1 MSTST
6 ATHIH
11 ATWNRGAET
20 AGADSSQS
28 TLAMEQ
34 VASLNPDDSLAPAP
48 KRRKL
53 RKGTSSC
60 WECKRRKARCSFSTA
75 DGAIDGVCHGCK
87 LRGTPCIPQD
97 LPDQPAPGGSNRHL
111 VDRLAQVEAL
121 VGRLVQAADQ
131 NQQGDSSSSPP
142 KRLQQP
148 SLPAVIGDE
157 IPPFLADYPFLFPPD
172 YSGIETSLFTA
183 REEQSHVHTTRPSIT
198 QTTIAVSAKEDAPS
212 TENSVT
218 SPGKYDSVC
227 RELLSVWPAARD
239 MEIILGAPVHT
250 SAMMRGANLT
260 RPVNVNLPEMELPSP
275 ETLLELPSPSSHPVL
290 IARKLLLLATFLQ
303 GIPPASWEHLGN
315 LRVSRQEL
323 MIGAVSKAHHLVTSN
338 DELVASIEGIECLM
352 LEGLYESYSGSLRP
366 SWLAT
371 RRAVTIAQMLGLHR
385 GARPTSLRS
394 ATFKPDHV
402 WFRLVQLDRYLSIML
417 GLPPIS
423 VDDSFAKPD
432 ILDTCTPEERMQRLN
447 CAAAGHILRR
457 TPTDALDPAKTK
469 EIDKLLQDSSASLP
483 PQWWL
488 TPTLSSSHGQMD
500 TIRDTLRF
508 NGHFMH
514 YHMLL
519 HLHLPYLLPL
529 ESSRDYEYSR
539 MAAISASREILSR
552 IASFRTFR
560 PTGYYCRG
568 VDLLAFLACTAL
580 GLAHICDH
588 GRRSTGDGEFPFL
601 VHQRLSDR
609 GLLQHTLQYMS
620 DMARIN
626 DDAIGLMVATLLE
639 HLLAIEEDAAA
650 GSSYIVTSCM
660 DSDIDREE
668 GTGGS
673 HFKLSPDGSVLT
685 IHLPHIWVVKIERG
699 PGQSGRLPTKTSRTS
714 NSASQPAESTTQP
727 RPTSNQA
734 REVHQ
739 SKLPDSTFLQNPC
752 LAQLM
757 PFVTRDH
764 LAKASQGTEDGSLG
778 FLLPIQELNENEGV
792 VEDIDVSF
800 FNSFIQEMPV

>member
-1 MSTST
+1 M
-6 ATHIH
+6 IH
-11 ATWNRGAET
+11 WLRHRS
-20 AGADSSQS
+20 AGSS
-28 TLAMEQ
+28 AR
-34 VASLNPDDSLAPAP
+34 APRAV
-48 KRRKL
+48 
-53 RKGTSSC
+53 GS
-60 WECKRRKARCSFSTA
+60 ANA
-75 DGAIDGVCHGCK
+75 
-87 LRGTPCIPQD
+87 D

-131 NQQGDSSSSPP
+131 SQHGDSSSS
-142 KRLQQP
+142 KRPQQAP
-148 SLPAVIGDE
+148 RPAAIGDE
-157 IPPFLADYPFLFPPD
+157 IPPFLADYPFLFSPD
-172 YSGIETSLFTA
+172 YSGIETTLSTA
-183 REEQSHVHTTRPSIT
+183 REGQSHVHIPRPDIT
-198 QTTIAVSAKEDAPS
+198 QTTIAVPATENVPS
-212 TENSVT
+212 TEYSVT
-218 SPGKYDSVC
+218 SPGKYESVC
-227 RELLSVWPAARD
+227 RELLSIWPAARD
-239 MEIILGAPVHT
+239 MEIILGAPVHN
-250 SAMMRGANLT
+250 SAMMRGASLT
-260 RPVNVNLPEMELPSP
+260 GPVKLPEMELPSP

-303 GIPPASWEHLGN
+303 GIPPASWGHLEN

-323 MIGAVSKAHHLVTSN
+323 MTGAVSKAHHLVTSN

-385 GARPTSLRS
+385 GVRPTSLTR

-423 VDDSFAKPD
+423 VDDSFAEPEV
-432 ILDTCTPEERMQRLN
+432 LDTCTPEERMQRLN
-447 CAAAGHILRR
+447 CAAAGRLLRR

-488 TPTLSSSHGQMD
+488 TPTLSSCHGQMD

-514 YHMLL
+514 YHMLV
-519 HLHLPYLLPL
+519 HLHLPYLLSL
-529 ESSRDYEYSR
+529 ETSRDYDYSR

-588 GRRSTGDGEFPFL
+588 SRRRTGDGEFPFL
-601 VHQRLSDR
+601 DHQRLSDR
-609 GLLQHTLQYMS
+609 GLLEHTLQYMS
-620 DMARIN
+620 DMARVN
-626 DDAIGLMVATLLE
+626 DDAIGSMVAALLE

-650 GSSYIVTSCM
+650 GSSYTVTSCM
-660 DSDIDREE
+660 DSDMESEE
-668 GTGGS
+668 ETGGS

-685 IHLPHIWVVKIERG
+685 IHLPHIWVVRIAHG
-699 PGQSGRLPTKTSRTS
+699 PGQSGRLPTKTSRNSTS
-714 NSASQPAESTTQP
+714 TSEPAESTAQRLP
-727 RPTSNQA
+727 ASNQA
-734 REVHQ
+734 RKVQQQ
-739 SKLPDSTFLQNPC
+739 SKMLGSPILQNPS

-764 LAKASQGTEDGSLG
+764 LANVSQGAEDGSLD

-792 VEDIDVSF
+792 VEDIDISF
-800 FNSFIQEMPV
+800 FNSLIQEMPV

>member
-1 MSTST
+1 
-6 ATHIH
+6 
-11 ATWNRGAET
+11 
-20 AGADSSQS
+20 
-28 TLAMEQ
+28 MEQ
-34 VASLNPDDSLAPAP
+34 APSLNPDDSLAPAP

-75 DGAIDGVCHGCK
+75 DGAVDTVCHGCK
-87 LRGTPCIPQD
+87 LRGTRCIPQD
-97 LPDQPAPGGSNRHL
+97 LPDQPASGGSNRHL

-121 VGRLVQAADQ
+121 
-131 NQQGDSSSSPP
+131 N
-142 KRLQQP
+142 
-148 SLPAVIGDE
+148 
-157 IPPFLADYPFLFPPD
+157 
-172 YSGIETSLFTA
+172 TA
-183 REEQSHVHTTRPSIT
+183 REGQSHVHTTRPGTT
-198 QTTIAVSAKEDAPS
+198 QTTIAASAKENVPS
-212 TENSVT
+212 TEKSRT

-227 RELLSVWPAARD
+227 RELLSAWPAARD

-250 SAMMRGANLT
+250 SAMIRGASLT
-260 RPVNVNLPEMELPSP
+260 RPVNPPEMELPSP

-303 GIPPASWEHLGN
+303 GIPPTSWGHLEN
-315 LRVSRQEL
+315 LRVSRREL
-323 MIGAVSKAHHLVTSN
+323 MAGAVSKAHHLVTSN

-385 GARPTSLRS
+385 GVRPTSLTS
-394 ATFKPDHV
+394 AAFKPDHV

-417 GLPPIS
+417 GLPPMS

-447 CAAAGHILRR
+447 CAAAGRLLRR
-457 TPTDALDPAKTK
+457 TPTDAVDPAKTK
-469 EIDKLLQDSSASLP
+469 EIDNLLQDSSASLP

-488 TPTLSSSHGQMD
+488 TPTLSSCHGQMD

-514 YHMLL
+514 YHMLV

-529 ESSRDYEYSR
+529 ESSRDHEYSR

-588 GRRSTGDGEFPFL
+588 SRRRTDDGGFLFL

-609 GLLQHTLQYMS
+609 GLLEHTMQYMS
-620 DMARIN
+620 DMACVN
-626 DDAIGLMVATLLE
+626 DDAIGSMVATLLE

-650 GSSYIVTSCM
+650 GSSYTVTSCM
-660 DSDIDREE
+660 DSDVEREE
-668 GTGGS
+668 ETGGS
-673 HFKLSPDGSVLT
+673 HFKLSADGSVLT

-699 PGQSGRLPTKTSRTS
+699 PGQKGRLPTKTSRDS
-714 NSASQPAESTTQP
+714 SSAPEPAESTAQ
-727 RPTSNQA
+727 RRLISNQA
-734 REVHQ
+734 REVQQ
-739 SKLPDSTFLQNPC
+739 SKILCSPILQNPS

-764 LAKASQGTEDGSLG
+764 LAKASQGTEDGGLD

-792 VEDIDVSF
+792 AEDIDISF